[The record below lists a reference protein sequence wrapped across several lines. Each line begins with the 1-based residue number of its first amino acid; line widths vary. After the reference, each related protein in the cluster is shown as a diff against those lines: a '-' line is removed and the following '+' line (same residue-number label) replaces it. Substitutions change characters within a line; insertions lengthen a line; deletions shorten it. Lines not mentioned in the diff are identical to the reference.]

1 MTVEVELLFFKGCP
15 HWELAR
21 TRLAEALAAT
31 GNAGTPVLL
40 RRIETAEAARAAAFA
55 GSPSIRIDGVDPFD
69 TASHVGGLTCR
80 MYDTE
85 DGVQGAPT
93 VAQLTA
99 AIRRLEAGAGHR

>member
-1 MTVEVELLFFKGCP
+1 MTVEVELLFFEGCP
-15 HWELAR
+15 HWEFAR

-40 RRIETAEAARAAAFA
+40 RRIETAASARAAGFA
-55 GSPSIRIDGVDPFD
+55 GSPSIRIDGIDPFD
-69 TASHVGGLTCR
+69 TACVGGLTCR

-85 DGVQGAPT
+85 NGVQGAPT